1 MENRFELVFG
11 KAETS
16 LAGYPFGEKTFTE
29 QVSAQIDYEKHVTIV
44 FPENIK
50 MVASSF
56 IQGFFDEIIKHI
68 GFKSIDEK
76 VTIESASEE
85 LSNKIKKYIR

>member
-16 LAGYPFGEKTFTE
+16 LVGYPFGEKTFKE

-44 FPENIK
+44 FPENIRL
-50 MVASSF
+50 
-56 IQGFFDEIIKHI
+56 HLRL
-68 GFKSIDEK
+68 FKVFLMKS
-76 VTIESASEE
+76 
-85 LSNKIKKYIR
+85 